1 MKLILST
8 LTAPQTVVLTKKTDN
23 GSLVVVKTIEIKGG
37 ANVIDRK
44 TLATPEGVVTELSD
58 ADYELLKQTAFY
70 KRMASKGHLRPVET
84 RSAAED
90 TKKAGMKKKDKSA
103 QKTEADFEK
112 DSRPIVGKRGGDAE

>member
-8 LTAPQTVVLTKKTDN
+8 LTAPQAVALTKKTDN
-23 GSLVVVKTIEIKGG
+23 GSLIVAKTIEIKGG

-58 ADYELLKQTAFY
+58 EDFELLKNTAFY
-70 KRMASKGHLRPVET
+70 QRMVKREYLRPVET

-90 TKKAGMKKKDKSA
+90 TKKAGMNKKDKSA
-103 QKTEADFEK
+103 QKTDADFKK
-112 DSRPIVGKRGGDAE
+112 DSRPIVGKGGDNAK

>member
-8 LTAPQTVVLTKKTDN
+8 LTAPQTVALTKKTDN
-23 GSLVVVKTIEIKGG
+23 GSLIMVKTIEIKGG

-58 ADYELLKQTAFY
+58 GDFELLKNTEFY
-70 KRMASKGHLRPVET
+70 QRMVERGHLRPVET

-90 TKKAGMKKKDKSA
+90 TKKAGMKKRDKSA
-103 QKTEADFEK
+103 QKTDADFEK
-112 DSRPIVGKRGGDAE
+112 DSRPIVGKGGDNAK